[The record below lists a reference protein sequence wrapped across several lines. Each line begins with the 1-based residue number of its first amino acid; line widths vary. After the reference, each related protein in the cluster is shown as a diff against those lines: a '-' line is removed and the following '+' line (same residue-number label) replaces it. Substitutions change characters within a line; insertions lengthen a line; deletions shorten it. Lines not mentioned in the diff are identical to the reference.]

1 MSVYIDKIILYLMG
15 AWLIYTEINI
25 PYDIVFLLFG
35 IIVFGITCY
44 LDNSE
49 NYLGAKIAY
58 VLLSLAGFAYVRM
71 IPFVPI
77 VAYSVAYKINKQYR
91 FSVPYLI
98 GLTGLIVRFSYVNSG
113 DYSSIIWLTGLC
125 VFAILMGYKTHIIG
139 KQDTDIKKMR
149 DDSTEKNNYLSEKN
163 RILASNMDNEV
174 RIATLSER
182 NRIARE
188 IHDNVGH
195 MLSRSI
201 LQLGAVMTVNK
212 NEKVYEQLI
221 PLKESLDTAMN
232 NVRESVHDLHKDSF
246 DIKQAAQGILD
257 ELTDFNVKFT
267 CDMSAGASKEI
278 KYSFVTIL
286 KEAVTNIEKYC
297 KGDKVTVVISELEE
311 YYQMLIEDNGIVE
324 KNRFHIKAGIGLSNM
339 EERVKSLGGII
350 TFSTESG
357 FRIFISVPKK
367 VVKNENSNSR

>member
-35 IIVFGITCY
+35 IIVFSITCY
-44 LDNSE
+44 FDNSE

-58 VLLSLAGFAYVRM
+58 VLLSLAGFAYARM

-77 VAYSVAYKINKQYR
+77 VAYSVAYKINKQNC

-98 GLTGLIVRFSYVNSG
+98 GLTGLIVRFAYVNSG
-113 DYSSIIWLTGLC
+113 DYTSVIWLTGLC
-125 VFAILMGYKTHIIG
+125 VFAILMGYKTYIIR

-201 LQLGAVMTVNK
+201 LQLGAVMTVNR

-246 DIKQAAQGILD
+246 DIKQAANGILE
-257 ELTDFNVKFT
+257 ELSDFSVKFI
-267 CDMSAGASKEI
+267 CDMSAGAEKEI
-278 KYSFVTIL
+278 KYTFLTIL

-297 KGDKVTVVISELEE
+297 NGDKVTVIISELEE
-311 YYQMLIEDNGIVE
+311 YYQMLIEDNGEV
-324 KNRFHIKAGIGLSNM
+324 KNDRFHINTGIGLSNM
-339 EERVKSLGGII
+339 EERIKNLGGII
-350 TFSTESG
+350 TFSTEKG

-367 VVKNENSNSR
+367 VTK